1 MEKEYYIQGDP
12 ARAEE
17 IKAAFE
23 EKGCTL
29 YRLASKCDSEDL
41 IYYSLNG
48 IVRGIKKDNL
58 YLFEAHPG
66 YKELPLPVKSNPKFK
81 PGTWLW
87 HKTKGVL
94 PLMVEDYDEKEGYLM
109 LMQYPE
115 SKCYFGRDII
125 ENDYRLWEIS
135 DAKEGDVLAVD
146 WNEEDGSV
154 KWQKIVIFK
163 SINKVGVEGYGCTF
177 RNNKLAFDTDVPYY
191 STTWTH
197 TLKPAIKEQRDLLF
211 QKMKEEGYVWDDEK
225 KELCK
230 INKNKFKVGD
240 WLLDKGKGEFPVL
253 IADYDEEKGYLVK
266 YNIGLDTYFWRD
278 IIENEYRLW
287 TIQDARNGDVLVV
300 NGSSKQYKWI
310 GIFKAH
316 TSDTSFSS
324 HCHYN
329 CGMCEFV
336 TDIARCTKHGAGKH
350 SDIRPATNEEC
361 GLLFAKMREAGYTW
375 DEEKKELRKI
385 IKPKFN
391 VGDKIE
397 ATIYGINRRVTIRGV
412 DKTNRCYL
420 GTLAECIGFSEQ
432 DQWHLAPK
440 PHYDISNFYAGMPV
454 LVRADNNCRWDYSV
468 FSRITGNEDWQ
479 FAVCNG
485 VSFTQCIPFEGNET
499 LLGTTD
505 MCNEQYIN
513 W

>member
-1 MEKEYYIQGDP
+1 MKKEYYIQGNPD
-12 ARAEE
+12 RAEE

-23 EKGCTL
+23 ERGCTL

-81 PGTWLW
+81 HGTWLW

-146 WNEEDGSV
+146 WNEEDGHVQKDGSV

-163 SINKVGVEGYGCTF
+163 SINKVGIEGYGCTF

-191 STTWTH
+191 STTWTQ

-211 QKMKEEGYVWDDEK
+211 QKMEEEGYVWDDEK

-230 INKNKFKVGD
+230 INKAKFKVGD
-240 WLLDKGKGEFPVL
+240 WLWHKERGRGAFPML
-253 IADYDEEKGYLVK
+253 IAGYDEEKGYLVK
-266 YNIGLDTYFWRD
+266 YLDSESYFGRD
-278 IIENEYRLW
+278 ATENEYRLW
-287 TIQDARNGDVLVV
+287 EISDARNGDVLVV
-300 NGSSKQYKWI
+300 NGSSKEYKWI
-310 GIFKAH
+310 GIFKALR
-316 TSDTSFSS
+316 SDTSFSS

-336 TDIARCTKHGAGKH
+336 THIARCTKHGIEYN
-350 SDIRPATNEEC
+350 DIRPATNEERDI
-361 GLLFAKMREAGYTW
+361 LFAKMQESGYHW
-375 DEEKKELRKI
+375 DAEKKELKKI
-385 IKPKFN
+385 PK
-391 VGDKIE
+391 
-397 ATIYGINRRVTIRGV
+397 
-412 DKTNRCYL
+412 
-420 GTLAECIGFSEQ
+420 
-432 DQWHLAPK
+432 
-440 PHYDISNFYAGMPV
+440 HYDISNFSVGVPV
-454 LVRADNNCRWDYSV
+454 LVRADNNCRWDYTV
-468 FSRITGNEDWQ
+468 FSRITGNEDWK

-485 VSFTQCIPFEGNET
+485 VSFTQCIPFNEDT
-499 LLGTTD
+499 KHLLGTTD
-505 MCNEQYIN
+505 PCNEKYIN

>member
-12 ARAEE
+12 ARANE

-23 EKGCTL
+23 KLGINVLDFGFADKAVVYCSIGECVQYLPYSINLMNIL
-29 YRLASKCDSEDL
+29 YS
-41 IYYSLNG
+41 
-48 IVRGIKKDNL
+48 
-58 YLFEAHPG
+58 HPA
-66 YKELPLPVKSNPKFK
+66 YMELPLPVKPNPKFK
-81 PGTWLW
+81 IGDWLW
-87 HKTKGVL
+87 HKTKGIF

-109 LMQYPE
+109 LMQYPA

-125 ENDYRLWEIS
+125 ENEYRLWEFS
-135 DAKEGDVLAVD
+135 DAKEGDVL
-146 WNEEDGSV
+146 
-154 KWQKIVIFK
+154 
-163 SINKVGVEGYGCTF
+163 
-177 RNNKLAFDTDVPYY
+177 
-191 STTWTH
+191 
-197 TLKPAIKEQRDLLF
+197 
-211 QKMKEEGYVWDDEK
+211 
-225 KELCK
+225 
-230 INKNKFKVGD
+230 
-240 WLLDKGKGEFPVL
+240 
-253 IADYDEEKGYLVK
+253 
-266 YNIGLDTYFWRD
+266 
-278 IIENEYRLW
+278 
-287 TIQDARNGDVLVV
+287 VV
-300 NGSSKQYKWI
+300 NGNSKEYKWI

-336 TDIARCTKHGAGKH
+336 THIARCRHGIKYN
-350 SDIRPATNEEC
+350 DIRPATNEERVI
-361 GLLFAKMREAGYTW
+361 LFAKMREAGYEW
-375 DEEKKELRKI
+375 DKKKKELRKI

-505 MCNEQYIN
+505 MCDEQYIN